1 MKVRYKGPTFGGGF
15 LGLTDGKTY
24 ECVGVEYDLLRI
36 IDDEG
41 EDYLY
46 SASAPAPL
54 NGKTKP
60 GKWEVVEDDEQGTL
74 SRLILRRT
82 HDRRKTESRHRAGA
96 CRPDSA
102 SS

>member
-24 ECVGVEYDLLRI
+24 ECAGVEYDLLRI

-74 SRLILRRT
+74 SRLIS
-82 HDRRKTESRHRAGA
+82 KENA
-96 CRPDSA
+96 
-102 SS
+102 

>member
-24 ECVGVEYDLLRI
+24 ECVGVEYDLLCI

-60 GKWEVVEDDEQGTL
+60 GKWEVVEDAERGTL
-74 SRLILRRT
+74 SRLISRVYLKTPKVTGSEKFLR
-82 HDRRKTESRHRAGA
+82 
-96 CRPDSA
+96 
-102 SS
+102 

>member
-1 MKVRYKGPTFGGGF
+1 MQRETLRRKAERGEEEMKVRYKGTTFGGGV

-54 NGKTKP
+54 NGKIKP
-60 GKWEVVEDDEQGTL
+60 GKWEVVEDDDQGTL
-74 SRLILRRT
+74 SRLIS
-82 HDRRKTESRHRAGA
+82 KENA
-96 CRPDSA
+96 
-102 SS
+102 

>member
-46 SASAPAPL
+46 SASVNCHVL
-54 NGKTKP
+54 K
-60 GKWEVVEDDEQGTL
+60 QI
-74 SRLILRRT
+74 SILI
-82 HDRRKTESRHRAGA
+82 
-96 CRPDSA
+96 
-102 SS
+102 

>member
-60 GKWEVVEDDEQGTL
+60 GNGKTKPGKWEVVEDDEQGTL
-74 SRLILRRT
+74 SRLIS
-82 HDRRKTESRHRAGA
+82 KENV
-96 CRPDSA
+96 
-102 SS
+102 

>member
-41 EDYLY
+41 PV
-46 SASAPAPL
+46 AA
-54 NGKTKP
+54 GIVHP
-60 GKWEVVEDDEQGTL
+60 GSQSIPVQ
-74 SRLILRRT
+74 
-82 HDRRKTESRHRAGA
+82 HRARGIVGIA
-96 CRPDSA
+96 QVDHIHVRLRQGRHEAVLRVAGQVDQPIPLTV
-102 SS
+102 

>member
-41 EDYLY
+41 EDYL
-46 SASAPAPL
+46 PL
-54 NGKTKP
+54 QPLRRSTAKPSRANGK
-60 GKWEVVEDDEQGTL
+60 W
-74 SRLILRRT
+74 
-82 HDRRKTESRHRAGA
+82 
-96 CRPDSA
+96 
-102 SS
+102 

>member
-1 MKVRYKGPTFGGGF
+1 MKYKGTTFGGGV

-24 ECVGVEYDLLRI
+24 ECTGVEYDLLRI

-54 NGKTKP
+54 NGETTP
-60 GKWEVVEDDEQGTL
+60 GKWEIVEDDENGTL
-74 SRLILRRT
+74 ANLIT
-82 HDRRKTESRHRAGA
+82 KEKV
-96 CRPDSA
+96 
-102 SS
+102 

>member
-1 MKVRYKGPTFGGGF
+1 MKVRYKGPTFGGGV

-24 ECVGVEYDLLRI
+24 ECTGIEYDLLRI

-54 NGKTKP
+54 NGETKP
-60 GKWEVVEDDEQGTL
+60 VKWEIVEDDVNCTL
-74 SRLILRRT
+74 TRLLEG
-82 HDRRKTESRHRAGA
+82 D
-96 CRPDSA
+96 
-102 SS
+102 

>member
-41 EDYLY
+41 EDYLLFRF
-46 SASAPAPL
+46 SPCAAQRQNQAGQMGS
-54 NGKTKP
+54 G
-60 GKWEVVEDDEQGTL
+60 
-74 SRLILRRT
+74 RR
-82 HDRRKTESRHRAGA
+82 
-96 CRPDSA
+96 
-102 SS
+102 

>member
-1 MKVRYKGPTFGGGF
+1 MRKRYSRSYTVLSFLTMFSYREHPFGGGF

-60 GKWEVVEDDEQGTL
+60 GKWEVVEDDERGTL
-74 SRLILRRT
+74 SRLIS
-82 HDRRKTESRHRAGA
+82 KENA
-96 CRPDSA
+96 
-102 SS
+102 

>member
-41 EDYLY
+41 PVAVGIVHPG
-46 SASAPAPL
+46 SQSIPVL

-60 GKWEVVEDDEQGTL
+60 GKWEVVEDDERGTL
-74 SRLILRRT
+74 SRLIS
-82 HDRRKTESRHRAGA
+82 KENA
-96 CRPDSA
+96 
-102 SS
+102 

>member
-74 SRLILRRT
+74 SRLISRVYLKTPNVTGSEKFLR
-82 HDRRKTESRHRAGA
+82 
-96 CRPDSA
+96 
-102 SS
+102 

>member
-1 MKVRYKGPTFGGGF
+1 MEKPMNAW
-15 LGLTDGKTY
+15 
-24 ECVGVEYDLLRI
+24 GVEYDLLRI

-74 SRLILRRT
+74 SRLIS
-82 HDRRKTESRHRAGA
+82 KENA
-96 CRPDSA
+96 
-102 SS
+102 